1 LVIKPEGKKHL
12 EDLGI
17 DGRVILKFFLK
28 MEWINLAYERD
39 EWGAVVEC
47 GNVGSE
53 FFDRLRKQLF
63 KQYSALW
70 NK

>member
-1 LVIKPEGKKHL
+1 
-12 EDLGI
+12 
-17 DGRVILKFFLK
+17 